1 MAQAPADPGREGH
14 LEQRILQVLTEA
26 GSPVKLAQL
35 VKECQAPKRELNQ
48 VLYRMLKELKVSLT
62 APATWRLGGTGPGG
76 EGPAELALSSP
87 AERPQQCVATVPE
100 TPSPQFSQQREEDIY
115 RFLKD
120 NGPQRALVI
129 AQALGM
135 RTAKDVNPDLYRMK
149 SRHLLDVDEQSK
161 VWTIYC
167 PEGSG
172 RRAESASIIYQHNPI
187 NMICQNGPNGR
198 ISIANSEAI
207 QIGHGNIITRHTASR
222 EDGSTGPRHLPSMAP
237 GHSSTQGTLN
247 DPWGPQDIHME
258 RSMLRRVQLGHSNEM
273 RLHGVL
279 SEGPAH
285 SPPGSPPVSA
295 TAAGPEALFEARMPS
310 PRIHPK
316 GDAAQ
321 RIYMKSCF
329 LEDATIGNSNKM
341 SISPG
346 VAGPGGVAG
355 SGDRQPREDAVA
367 VFTEVLNPSK
377 SFMKVGINFFQTPVN
392 VDILTFSRESQV
404 FLMAFRLMIFSRQFS
419 IYFAQIHLRNHSVLH
434 LCLCKMYLL
443 KNKK

>member
-1 MAQAPADPGREGH
+1 MAQAPADPGREVAPWKDGELRRGDSQEGWQWASGH

-26 GSPVKLAQL
+26 GSSVKLAQL

-62 APATWRLGGTGPGG
+62 APATWRLGETGPGG
-76 EGPAELALSSP
+76 ESPEELALSSP
-87 AERPQQCVATVPE
+87 AERPQQYAATIPE
-100 TPSPQFSQQREEDIY
+100 TPNPQFSQQREEDIY

-135 RTAKDVNPDLYRMK
+135 RTAKDVNRDLYRMK

-161 VWTIYC
+161 VWTIYR
-167 PEGSG
+167 PEDSG

-187 NMICQNGPNGR
+187 NMICQNGPNGQ

-207 QIGHGNIITRHTASR
+207 QIGHGNIITRQTASG
-222 EDGSTGPRHLPSMAP
+222 ED
-237 GHSSTQGTLN
+237 
-247 DPWGPQDIHME
+247 
-258 RSMLRRVQLGHSNEM
+258 
-273 RLHGVL
+273 
-279 SEGPAH
+279 
-285 SPPGSPPVSA
+285 VSA

-310 PRIHPK
+310 PRTHPK

-321 RIYMKSCF
+321 RIHMKSCF

-355 SGDRQPREDAVA
+355 SGDGKTGEDAVA

-377 SFMKVGINFFQTPVN
+377 SFTKVGINFFQTPVN
-392 VDILTFSRESQV
+392 VVILTFSCESQV

-419 IYFAQIHLRNHSVLH
+419 TYFAQIHLGNHSVLH
-434 LCLCKMYLL
+434 LRLYKMYLL

>member
-100 TPSPQFSQQREEDIY
+100 TPSSQFSQQREEDIY

-161 VWTIYC
+161 VWTIYH

-222 EDGSTGPRHLPSMAP
+222 ED
-237 GHSSTQGTLN
+237 
-247 DPWGPQDIHME
+247 
-258 RSMLRRVQLGHSNEM
+258 
-273 RLHGVL
+273 
-279 SEGPAH
+279 
-285 SPPGSPPVSA
+285 VSA

-310 PRIHPK
+310 PRTHPK

-355 SGDRQPREDAVA
+355 SGDRQPREDAGPHPTDTQSRSH
-367 VFTEVLNPSK
+367 FPQDIGQPITRNSSK
-377 SFMKVGINFFQTPVN
+377 LTPKLEAMTLGN
-392 VDILTFSRESQV
+392 RSHKAAEGSDYVDEAS
-404 FLMAFRLMIFSRQFS
+404 
-419 IYFAQIHLRNHSVLH
+419 H
-434 LCLCKMYLL
+434 
-443 KNKK
+443 